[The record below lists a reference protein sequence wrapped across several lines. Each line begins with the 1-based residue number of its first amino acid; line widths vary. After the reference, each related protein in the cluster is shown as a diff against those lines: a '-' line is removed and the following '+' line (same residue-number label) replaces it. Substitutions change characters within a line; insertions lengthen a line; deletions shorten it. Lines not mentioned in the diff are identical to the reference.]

1 MQHWRACEQLLL
13 RLMLLDRDSNG
24 TSSTCSC
31 HYGQSDE
38 GVLLLL
44 HRFFVLGA
52 VCLLLLGAMY
62 FMFMLLLNLIFM
74 AKDLAHTLNEMLLD
88 AGPAAAGGLYDF
100 GRVMLHG
107 LSEVW
112 SICTR
117 DNMQYLLSLAI
128 LYLFMPMIL
137 SLAESLGL
145 ELRNWKGSS

>member
-1 MQHWRACEQLLL
+1 
-13 RLMLLDRDSNG
+13 MLLDRDSNG

-74 AKDLAHTLNEMLLD
+74 AKDLAHTLNEMLSD

-100 GRVMLHG
+100 GRVMLDG

-117 DNMQYLLSLAI
+117 ENVQYLFSVVMV
-128 LYLFMPMIL
+128 YHFMPMIVKFC
-137 SLAESLGL
+137 ESQF
-145 ELRNWKGSS
+145 SSYERLYQSKNV